1 MVLIIILRIETTVI
15 IVFDFYLQ
23 QMWCPPTPPTTDND
37 VYIDYS
43 LGFLYENTPMS
54 EAQLP
59 PIYVKKEQKRSRTD
73 TGINERDGKNINIF
87 LFLKMLVV

>member
-1 MVLIIILRIETTVI
+1 MQLLNL
-15 IVFDFYLQ
+15 FCL

-43 LGFLYENTPMS
+43 LSFLYENIPMT

-59 PIYVKKEQKRSRTD
+59 PIYIKKERSKSRIEAGLSD
-73 TGINERDGKNINIF
+73 DGESKKLHILRLICAG
-87 LFLKMLVV
+87 

>member
-1 MVLIIILRIETTVI
+1 
-15 IVFDFYLQ
+15 
-23 QMWCPPTPPTTDND
+23 MWCPPTPPTTDND

-59 PIYVKKEQKRSRTD
+59 PIYIKKEQKRSRIEA
-73 TGINERDGKNINIF
+73 GINDRDGKYNI
-87 LFLKMLVV
+87 